1 MTGNTSDI
9 SLHFLDYWRVI
20 RNRAPII
27 ITIFLLTFM
36 TGYVVTVYYLEKLYS
51 SSTQIRVTKKEKDIK
66 VFGGSEDAGFD
77 PVFFQAEV
85 EVIQSKKILYPVIEK
100 LHLDK
105 IWATR
110 LFKLP
115 QPLRIDQAY
124 GFLLG
129 RGLDVSFKRGAN
141 LIDIRGVSDLP
152 QEAADIANT
161 VAEVYSQERR
171 SDETNKASRG
181 FETLDIEIV
190 KQKDS
195 LQKAKENIEKLR
207 KDLNI
212 DVVGGTNEQMIEV
225 EWQRKK
231 GMLDEAQSDFIARQ
245 VRFDELKKLPFNQ
258 LVDALAA
265 MGMEDTNLSA
275 LRGRQLLAESDLE
288 QMLKSG
294 LEVNHPR
301 IQARKAEVDKIKDQ
315 IVNIVEGKRKA
326 LDIDVQVTKARV
338 AQLEKEV
345 KALEDKVRLQQTTVM
360 APYKDALRE
369 ADRQQNILDAL
380 MIRRKQEYIDS
391 TVNNDPVTVV
401 SKAEPSDHPFRPNNM
416 LNFVASAAVGLILGL
431 VLAFFIEYLDT
442 SVKTMDDVE
451 KFLGLPVLT
460 IIPDGVRSLIQE
472 GPDSP
477 NAEGYRILRA
487 KLNIEHNK
495 TGTGR
500 AITMLS
506 GGPGEGKS
514 TTLFNLAYVCAQA
527 GQSVLL
533 IDADL
538 RRPTVHTILDIENE
552 SGLADVFL
560 GKGEPK
566 QYLRSTQI
574 PNLHVMTSGHM
585 PPAEIGIFSGQKLRE
600 VLDDLKKRYDLI
612 FIDSP
617 PVLGISD
624 GSVISHE
631 ADFTMLVIQH
641 RRFPRDISLRAKKA
655 IEEVKGN
662 LIGVVLN
669 AVELKSDE
677 AYYYYS
683 SYGDYYHKSDKA
695 KKERVKKLSDKP
707 KETKVAESKNQEGG
721 GSDSF

>member
-1 MTGNTSDI
+1 MTGNSSDI

-36 TGYVVTVYYLEKLYS
+36 TGYVVTVYYMEKMYAS
-51 SSTQIRVTKKEKDIK
+51 TTQIRVEKKEKDIK
-66 VFGGSEDAGFD
+66 VFTPSTEGGFD

-100 LHLDK
+100 LQLDK
-105 IWATR
+105 IWAER
-110 LFKLP
+110 IYKLP
-115 QPLRIDQAY
+115 QPLRIDQTYAI
-124 GFLLG
+124 LLG
-129 RGLDVSFKRGAN
+129 RGLDVSFKRGSN
-141 LIDIRGVSDLP
+141 LIEIKGTSDVP
-152 QEAADIANT
+152 QEAAAIANT
-161 VAEVYSQERR
+161 VADVYLQVRH
-171 SDETNKASRG
+171 SDEASKATRG
-181 FETLDIEIV
+181 FETLDDEIG
-190 KQKDS
+190 KQKDL
-195 LQKAKENIEKLR
+195 LQKAKDNVEKLR

-212 DVVGGTNEQMIEV
+212 DMVGGASDEQTIQV
-225 EWQRKK
+225 EYQRKK
-231 GMLDEAQSDFIARQ
+231 TMLDDAQADCLARQ
-245 VRFDELKKLPFNQ
+245 VRFDELRKLPFNQ

-265 MGMEDTNLSA
+265 MGMEDSNLSA

-301 IQARKAEVDKIKDQ
+301 IQARKAEVDKIKEQ

-345 KALEDKVRLQQTTVM
+345 KGLENRVRSEQTTVM
-360 APYKDALRE
+360 LPYKDALRE

-380 MIRRKQEYIDS
+380 MIRRKQEYVDS
-391 TVNNDPVTVV
+391 AVTNDPVTIV
-401 SKAEPSDHPFRPNNM
+401 SKAEPADHPYRPNNT
-416 LNFVASAAVGLILGL
+416 LNFAASAVAGLVLGL
-431 VLAFFIEYLDT
+431 ALAFFIEYLDT

-460 IIPDGVRSLIQE
+460 VIPDGVRPLVQE
-472 GPDSP
+472 GADSP

-487 KLNIEHNK
+487 KINIEHNK

-533 IDADL
+533 VDADL
-538 RRPTVHTILDIENE
+538 RRPTVHNILDIENE
-552 SGLADVFL
+552 TGLADVFL

-566 QYLRSTQI
+566 QYLRSTQV
-574 PNLHVMTSGHM
+574 PNLHVLTSGHM
-585 PPAEIGIFSGQKLRE
+585 PSAEIGTFSGQKLRQ

-612 FIDSP
+612 FIDAP

-624 GSVISHE
+624 GSIISHE
-631 ADFTMLVIQH
+631 VDFTMLVIQH

-683 SYGDYYHKSDKA
+683 SYGDYYYKNG
-695 KKERVKKLSDKP
+695 
-707 KETKVAESKNQEGG
+707 KETKERTKKKSKDANVAESKKPEGG
-721 GSDSF
+721 GSEAF